1 MFKRVLSA
9 VVLLVIVAV
18 CFIASTETAML
29 LVAAFGILSCHE
41 IGNALKNINRN
52 IIKLIPMV
60 FIVVSALMIYF
71 NLDMIYLLAFM
82 CLALVAIFV
91 VCMKD
96 KKRTSQDALAT
107 LSTLIYP
114 SLPFVGVIYVCS
126 LPAPEWV
133 VIFVTGFLSAVLCD
147 TFALFGGMA
156 FGKHKLAPTVSPNK
170 TIEGSV
176 TGSVVTTAVSVGA
189 WFLFKD
195 YIDCSLW
202 AFALTVAICTIV
214 AQIGDLSAS
223 FIKREAGVKDF
234 GNLIPGHGGALDRID
249 SMIFSIPTAY
259 ILLTM
264 FKGI

>member
-1 MFKRVLSA
+1 MLKRVLSA
-9 VVLLVIVAV
+9 IVLLLLVAV
-18 CFIASTETAML
+18 CFVLSTETAML
-29 LVAAFGILSCHE
+29 LVAASGILSCHE
-41 IGNALKNINRN
+41 MGNALKNLNRN
-52 IIKLIPMV
+52 IIKAIPML
-60 FIVVSALMIYF
+60 FIVVASLAIYF
-71 NLDMIYLLAFM
+71 KLNMIYLMAFA
-82 CLALVAIFV
+82 CVAFV
-91 VCMKD
+91 ATFVICMKS

-107 LSTLIYP
+107 LSTLLYP
-114 SLPFVGVIYVCS
+114 ALPFIGVVYVCS
-126 LPAPEWV
+126 LPAPKWI

-176 TGSVVTTAVSVGA
+176 TGSVVTTAISVGA

-195 YIDCSLW
+195 YIDYSLW
-202 AFALTVAICTIV
+202 AFALTTAFCTVV

-249 SMIFSIPTAY
+249 SMMFSIPTAY

-264 FKGI
+264 FEGI